1 MWCETIN
8 YDYTPVGTAPHG
20 NRRFCNLNGDGFL
33 CRGKYG
39 LRMNDC

>member
-20 NRRFCNLNGDGFL
+20 TRRFCNLNGVAS
-33 CRGKYG
+33 CVVEN
-39 LRMNDC
+39 MV